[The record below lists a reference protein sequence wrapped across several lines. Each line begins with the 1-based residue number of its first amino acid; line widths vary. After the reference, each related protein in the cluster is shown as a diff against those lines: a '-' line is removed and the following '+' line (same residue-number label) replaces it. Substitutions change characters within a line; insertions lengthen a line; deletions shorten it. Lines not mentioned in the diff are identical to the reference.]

1 MFDFHMHSSLSFDSE
16 AAAKDM
22 VNAAARNGL
31 REICFTDHYD
41 CHFYPDGEHWVFTD
55 EEYGAAYDTLTSDKV
70 SVRRGVELGLTA
82 WNRPQFEE
90 VLARRPLDFVL
101 GSVHFARG
109 TDPYFPEYW
118 DGITVEQAFEEY
130 LTETLRCVR
139 LHDGFDVLGHLTYV
153 CKSPHNREK
162 RVVQMADYQDIVD
175 AIFKELVQK
184 GIGLEVNTSGVDRLG
199 VLLPDV
205 AFIKRFKELGGEI
218 VTVGSD
224 AHAPDRVGNHINDAL
239 AVLRDIFGYVCTF
252 ENRKPIFHKL

>member
-16 AAAKDM
+16 TAAKDM
-22 VNAAARNGL
+22 VEAAVCNGL

-41 CHFYPDGEHWVFTD
+41 CHFYPDGEHWVFSD

-70 SVRRGVELGLTA
+70 LVRRGVELGLTA

-109 TDPYFPEYW
+109 YDPYDTHYW
-118 DGITVEQAFEEY
+118 DGISVKQGFEDY

-139 LHDGFDVLGHLTYV
+139 THDGFDVLGHLTYA
-153 CKSPHNREK
+153 CKSPNNPTKEVIHL
-162 RVVQMADYQDIVD
+162 ADFQDITD
-175 AIFKELVQK
+175 EIMKELVQK
-184 GIGLEVNTSGVDRLG
+184 DIGMEINTSGVDRLG

-205 AFIKRFKELGGEI
+205 AFIKRFKELGGKI

-224 AHAPDRVGNHINDAL
+224 AHTPDRVGNHIGDAL

-252 ENRKPIFHKL
+252 EARKPVFHKL